1 MAFNYP
7 SYAAYRGNPWL
18 RWYWEHGGEEII
30 GPHGPLAAG
39 VLRDAVRA
47 EPDPHPWRI
56 AVGQLIEAVQA
67 KDLASKLPKAQQDQ
81 VVRSSTAAI
90 SGILDDWC
98 GTRHASGHGLGR
110 DRPRGFGTSRPNF
123 RWWPTPCR
131 LAACATASSKPPL
144 RLCKEVPTSGAEPGI
159 QSSAVGLPRSGG
171 VFLQHPNA
179 VNSRRADVA
188 ARARRA
194 PAVGPALLLQLLQ
207 GPSCLDK
214 PPSERPGVWHLDQF
228 R

>member
-39 VLRDAVRA
+39 VVRDAVRA

-67 KDLASKLPKAQQDQ
+67 KDLASKLPKAQQEQ

-90 SGILDDWC
+90 TGILDDWC
-98 GTRHASGHGLGR
+98 GTPPRKWPWPWPGPPPWVWDIASELSMVANTLSAGSLR
-110 DRPRGFGTSRPNF
+110 DGILEAAAQVIQRGTNQRG
-123 RWWPTPCR
+123 
-131 LAACATASSKPPL
+131 
-144 RLCKEVPTSGAEPGI
+144 
-159 QSSAVGLPRSGG
+159 
-171 VFLQHPNA
+171 
-179 VNSRRADVA
+179 
-188 ARARRA
+188 
-194 PAVGPALLLQLLQ
+194 
-207 GPSCLDK
+207 
-214 PPSERPGVWHLDQF
+214 
-228 R
+228 